1 MAEGDVRSMSSVLV
15 GKNGRARIGLYLAEE
30 ERSCGVADI
39 PEERPIYQ
47 QRRQAVECI
56 EPINKKN
63 I

>member
-1 MAEGDVRSMSSVLV
+1 MSSVLV
-15 GKNGRARIGLYLAEE
+15 GKNGRARIGLDLAEE
-30 ERSCGVADI
+30 ERSRGVADI

>member
-1 MAEGDVRSMSSVLV
+1 VVVLM
-15 GKNGRARIGLYLAEE
+15 GAGQ
-30 ERSCGVADI
+30 D
-39 PEERPIYQ
+39 PIYQ